1 MCVFQK
7 TKQLMSFES
16 GNSSSVLS
24 NLQKQKEKEKLYDLV
39 KLKMDE
45 YNQIIQHAP
54 TGRKSDLEQYAQMA
68 SKSTG
73 SVNEASEEDNQSSSD
88 RSRETEINIFEKEL
102 EKPLIEMK

>member
-16 GNSSSVLS
+16 CKSSSVLS

-45 YNQIIQHAP
+45 YNQIMQHAP
-54 TGRKSDLEQYAQMA
+54 TGRKSDLEQLAQVA

-73 SVNEASEEDNQSSSD
+73 SVDEASEEDNQSSSD
-88 RSRETEINIFEKEL
+88 RSRETHINIFEKEL